1 MKFLIAIKDNKRVKL
16 ETPDNQYA
24 KKLKMKDEQTKTE
37 QERATLVKKGL
48 KNSNIK
54 HLSSSESEA
63 NQDCD
68 SSSSEASISKIL
80 VKKMQSDQ
88 RKTLKNNQTT
98 DTENKVQLL
107 LPKNPFLNPNIC
119 QTADRLNLSL
129 GQRAAFLGAIAKEG
143 GASCSSVTLSKTSSY
158 NASKYNRQAIAKNI
172 KSDFNKPDFLTIHR
186 DGKIIEGDGER
197 LAVLVAG
204 APNYVEGKL
213 LGIPKIMNGTGLVQ
227 AETSF
232 DLIKDW
238 ELNKSIIGM
247 VFDTTASNSGWKNG
261 ASVILEKKL
270 NSKLFYLPCR
280 HHIFEII
287 LSSVWKHLFGPTTG
301 PTNIEFLKLKNS
313 WDTIP
318 QKNDNFKLL
327 DINEHSLKST

>member
-1 MKFLIAIKDNKRVKL
+1 
-16 ETPDNQYA
+16 
-24 KKLKMKDEQTKTE
+24 MKDKRTKTE

-68 SSSSEASISKIL
+68 SSSSEASISEIL
-80 VKKMQSDQ
+80 VNKMQSDQ

-107 LPKNPFLNPNIC
+107 LPKNLFLNPNIC

-129 GQRAAFLGAIAKEG
+129 GQRTAFLGAIAKEG
-143 GASCSSVTLSKTSSY
+143 GASFSSVTLSKTSSY
-158 NASKYNRQAIAKNI
+158 NASKYNHQAIAKNI
-172 KSDFNKPDFLTIHR
+172 KSDFNKPDFLTIHW

-204 APNYVEGKL
+204 APNYEEGKL
-213 LGIPKIMNGTGLVQ
+213 QGIPKIMNGTGLFQ

-232 DLIKDW
+232 DLITDW

-261 ASVILEKKL
+261 ASDLIYK
-270 NSKLFYLPCR
+270 R
-280 HHIFEII
+280 
-287 LSSVWKHLFGPTTG
+287 
-301 PTNIEFLKLKNS
+301 
-313 WDTIP
+313 
-318 QKNDNFKLL
+318 
-327 DINEHSLKST
+327 